1 MEQTTP
7 MEDIAL
13 MMRVRGGDECAFER
27 LFERYQHKLLNFFY
41 GLSRNP
47 STARDL
53 AQDTFLRIW
62 KIRKRYQ
69 ASGSFP
75 AYLFGVARMIWLE
88 SCRSEQKAWKLGTR
102 LDEEALNGLSGHL
115 TDCPAYQARRTEL
128 HEHIHR
134 ALDQLPEEQR
144 LVFVLRSIDGLSLE
158 DIASILDCPVNTVR
172 SRKILAVKKLRHL
185 LATLWDGDRH
195 GVVSTR

>member
-1 MEQTTP
+1 MEQTSPT
-7 MEDIAL
+7 EDVAL
-13 MMRVRGGDECAFER
+13 MMRVRGGDECAFEL
-27 LFERYQHKLLNFFY
+27 LFGRYQHKLLNFFY
-41 GLSRNP
+41 GLSRNS

-69 ASGSFP
+69 ASGTFP

-88 SCRSEQKAWKLGTR
+88 SCRREQKAWKLGVR
-102 LDEEALNGLSGHL
+102 LDDTALEGLTGHFA
-115 TDCPAYQARRTEL
+115 DCPAYQARRTEL

-185 LATLWDGDRH
+185 LATLWDADRRS
-195 GVVSTR
+195 VAVPR